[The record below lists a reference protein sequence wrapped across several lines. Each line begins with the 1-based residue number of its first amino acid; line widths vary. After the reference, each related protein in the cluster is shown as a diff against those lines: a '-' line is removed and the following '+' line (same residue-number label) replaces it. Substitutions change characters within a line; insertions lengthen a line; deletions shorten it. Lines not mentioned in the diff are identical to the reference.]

1 MQDKRKIRIIMG
13 ASIFLLVA
21 IVVGLVYMTIAFMN
35 TDSQSVQPP
44 TQTQETSDRQDT
56 LATTEGMLTEETA
69 SSETLQTQD
78 STESSVEKT
87 ESVDLLRN
95 FFGVYFTWDL
105 DEKSV
110 SDRADLLK
118 DLMSE
123 ELYEQKRIEADSE
136 IIKELINTYQETK
149 EINTSNSTQ
158 LVSSRYLSSQIYQDT
173 ADKNLYKVTVRIE
186 QKAPYQDSPFMTEE
200 SFLVRYLG
208 DQITEMNEVNDQ
220 ARSDSSGSE

>member
-44 TQTQETSDRQDT
+44 TQTQETSDRHDT
-56 LATTEGMLTEETA
+56 LETTEGMLTEETA
-69 SSETLQTQD
+69 SSEMLQTQE
-78 STESSVEKT
+78 STESSIEKN

-95 FFGVYFTWDL
+95 FFSVYFTWDL

-173 ADKNLYKVTVRIE
+173 ADNNLYKVTVRIE
-186 QKAPYQDSPFMTEE
+186 QKAPYQDSPFTTEE

-220 ARSDSSGSE
+220 ARSDSSEPE